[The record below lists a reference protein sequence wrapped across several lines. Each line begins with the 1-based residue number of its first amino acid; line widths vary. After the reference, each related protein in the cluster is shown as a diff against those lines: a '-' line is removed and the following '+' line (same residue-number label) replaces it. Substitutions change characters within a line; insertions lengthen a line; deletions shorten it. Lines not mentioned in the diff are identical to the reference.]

1 MREYSNIVFEI
12 KTGIG
17 YITINRP
24 DSLNAL
30 NSDVL
35 DELEIA
41 LQEVRTNNSIQ
52 AVIITG
58 AGKAFV
64 AGADIGLMSDLSA
77 QEGRTWTMRGQKLFN
92 ELEAIEK
99 PVIAAVNGYALGGGC
114 ELAMACDIIFASEK
128 AKFGQPEVNLGIIP
142 GYGGTQR
149 LPRIIGEKNAK
160 YLIFSGEIIDANEA
174 LRIGLV
180 QKVFTAETLLEE
192 AESFAKNIM
201 TKAPI
206 GLKMA
211 KVAIHNGMNVDL
223 KTGIAFEAEAYAGA
237 FQSEDRT
244 EGMKAFLEKRKPSF
258 QNK

>member
-1 MREYSNIVFEI
+1 MNEYNNIIFEI
-12 KTGIG
+12 KSGIG

-30 NSDVL
+30 NSDVF
-35 DELEIA
+35 DELETA
-41 LQEVRTNNSIQ
+41 LQEVRTNSSIQ
-52 AVIITG
+52 AVIVTG

-64 AGADIGLMSDLSA
+64 AGADIGLMSGLSA
-77 QEGRTWTMRGQKLFN
+77 QEGRTWTMRGQNVFN

-114 ELAMACDIIFASEK
+114 ELAMACDIIFASDK

-174 LRIGLV
+174 FRIGLV
-180 QKVFTAETLLEE
+180 QKVFPAETLMEE
-192 AESFAKNIM
+192 AESFAQKVM

-211 KVAIHNGMNVDL
+211 KVAVRNGMNVDL

-237 FQSEDRT
+237 FSSEDRM

-258 QNK
+258 KNK

>member
-1 MREYSNIVFEI
+1 MKTFENIIFEV
-12 KTGIG
+12 KSGIG

-30 NSDVL
+30 NGAVF

-41 LQEVRTNNSIQ
+41 LQEIRINNSIQ

-58 AGKAFV
+58 EGKAFV
-64 AGADIGLMSDLSA
+64 AGADISLMSDLSA
-77 QEGRTWTMRGQKLFN
+77 MEGRTWTMRGQNVFN

-114 ELAMACDIIFASEK
+114 ELAMACDIIFASDK

-160 YLIFSGEIIDANEA
+160 YLIYSGEIIDAAEA
-174 LRIGLV
+174 FRMGLV
-180 QKVFTAETLLEE
+180 QKVFPAETLLEE
-192 AESFAKNIM
+192 AEKFANKVM

-211 KVAIHNGMNVDL
+211 KVAIRNGMNVDL
-223 KTGIAFEAEAYAGA
+223 RTGIAFEAEAYAGA
-237 FQSEDRT
+237 FNSDDRI
-244 EGMKAFLEKRKPSF
+244 EGMRAFLEKRKPSF

>member
-1 MREYSNIVFEI
+1 MREYRNIIFEI
-12 KTGIG
+12 KSGIG

-30 NSDVL
+30 NSDVF

-41 LQEVRTNNSIQ
+41 LQEIRTNNSIE

-77 QEGRTWTMRGQKLFN
+77 MEGRTWTMRGQNIFN

-99 PVIAAVNGYALGGGC
+99 PVLAAVNGYALGGGC
-114 ELAMACDIIFASEK
+114 ELAMACDIIFASDK

-149 LPRIIGEKNAK
+149 LPRIVGEKNAK

-174 LRIGLV
+174 FRIGLV
-180 QKVFTAETLLEE
+180 QKVFPAENLLEE
-192 AESFAKNIM
+192 VEIFAHKVM

-211 KVAIHNGMNVDL
+211 KVAVRNGMNVDL
-223 KTGIAFEAEAYAGA
+223 RTGISIETEAYAGA
-237 FQSEDRT
+237 FNSEDRI

>member
-1 MREYSNIVFEI
+1 MREYRNIIFEI
-12 KTGIG
+12 KSGIG

-30 NSDVL
+30 NSDVF
-35 DELEIA
+35 DELEVA
-41 LQEVRTNNSIQ
+41 LQEIRTNNSIQ

-64 AGADIGLMSDLSA
+64 AGADIGLMGDLSA
-77 QEGRTWTMRGQKLFN
+77 QEGRTWTMRGQNVFS

-114 ELAMACDIIFASEK
+114 ELAMACDVIIASDK

-174 LRIGLV
+174 HRIGLV
-180 QKVFTAETLLEE
+180 QKVFPSEVLLEE
-192 AESFAKNIM
+192 AESLAQKMM

-223 KTGIAFEAEAYAGA
+223 RTGIAFEAEAYAVA
-237 FQSEDRT
+237 FHSEDRI